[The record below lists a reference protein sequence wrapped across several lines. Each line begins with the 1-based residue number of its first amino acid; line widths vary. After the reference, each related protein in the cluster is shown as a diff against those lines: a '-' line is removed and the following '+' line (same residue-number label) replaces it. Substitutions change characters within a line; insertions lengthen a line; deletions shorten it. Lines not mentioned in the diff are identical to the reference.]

1 MYRKVDPS
9 PNPPSNFDLPI
20 AGKLSEDNRWVI
32 MAKIIPW
39 SEFEAEYA
47 QNFTVSTGAP
57 AKSFR
62 IALGALIIKERLGTS
77 DSETVEQIR
86 ENPYLQYFIGMTT
99 YSDASPFDSS
109 MFVHFRQRIGVNLI
123 NKINEKMVKEQTEL
137 PGEEVEKKSSEIS
150 EPKNQGKLILDATCA
165 PADIKYPTDLGLLNQ
180 GREYTEKIIDAL
192 HTQIKSQ
199 KKKPRTYRNTARKAY
214 LTVAKNRKP
223 SRKVRRK
230 AIKKQLQYIKRNL
243 AHIDGM
249 GELQSLSKYYYRML
263 LVATEVYRQQLWMY
277 ENKKNSIDDRIVSLT
292 QPHIRPIVRGKA
304 GKSVEFGAKLSAS
317 CRNGYVFLDR
327 ISWDNF
333 NESVDLK
340 KQVEEFKR
348 FTGFYPESIHVDRIY
363 RKKENRAWCKE
374 RGIRMSGPPLGRP
387 PTNISKSTKKQA
399 QSDERIRNSI
409 EGKFGEAKRRFSL
422 GRVMAKLGNT
432 SETSIAITFLVMN
445 LSALLRQAFW
455 LFFCLFHN
463 KNLLSCLLA
472 SIIGKSYVSPSQ
484 D

>member
-9 PNPPSNFDLPI
+9 PNPPSNFDLPFE
-20 AGKLSEDNRWVI
+20 GKLSEDNRWVI

-192 HTQIKSQ
+192 HTQIKS
-199 KKKPRTYRNTARKAY
+199 P
-214 LTVAKNRKP
+214 
-223 SRKVRRK
+223 
-230 AIKKQLQYIKRNL
+230 
-243 AHIDGM
+243 
-249 GELQSLSKYYYRML
+249 E
-263 LVATEVYRQQLWMY
+263 
-277 ENKKNSIDDRIVSLT
+277 KKNQEPIET
-292 QPHIRPIVRGKA
+292 QPEKH
-304 GKSVEFGAKLSAS
+304 
-317 CRNGYVFLDR
+317 
-327 ISWDNF
+327 
-333 NESVDLK
+333 
-340 KQVEEFKR
+340 
-348 FTGFYPESIHVDRIY
+348 T
-363 RKKENRAWCKE
+363 
-374 RGIRMSGPPLGRP
+374 
-387 PTNISKSTKKQA
+387 
-399 QSDERIRNSI
+399 
-409 EGKFGEAKRRFSL
+409 
-422 GRVMAKLGNT
+422 
-432 SETSIAITFLVMN
+432 
-445 LSALLRQAFW
+445 
-455 LFFCLFHN
+455 
-463 KNLLSCLLA
+463 
-472 SIIGKSYVSPSQ
+472 
-484 D
+484 